1 MVKTTV
7 PMAAPETRVRLAS
20 TGPVVETLV
29 RVRFAETDAMGV
41 VYHANYLVWFE
52 VGRAAYWHAL
62 ALSAENGEADAGTFA
77 VAAAEVHY
85 HMPARYGDQ
94 VLVSTWVR
102 EVRSRS
108 LTFGYECLRQADGLR
123 LATGQTTHVRLDA
136 AGHACCLPQPLRRA
150 LLGQRL

>member
-1 MVKTTV
+1 MVDTSV
-7 PMAAPETRVRLAS
+7 PIAAPETPVRPAS
-20 TGPVVETLV
+20 AGPVVDTLV

-41 VYHANYLVWFE
+41 VYHANYLIWFE

-62 ALSAENGEADAGTFA
+62 ALGESGEADAGAFA
-77 VAAAEVHY
+77 VATAEVHY

-108 LTFGYECLRQADGLR
+108 LTFGYECLRQPDGLR
-123 LATGQTTHVRLDA
+123 LATGHTTHVRLDA
-136 AGHACCLPQPLRRA
+136 AGHACRLPEPLRRA
-150 LLGQRL
+150 LLGQRP